1 METTM
6 RRLISLA
13 VVAMLPALAP
23 ANAQQDPQAVLDS
36 LNYRQGEIVLGDNLA
51 TLTLTP
57 AFRYIDSA
65 DTKKLLVDVWGNPPG
80 AASGTL
86 GAMLPTGISP
96 LAPEAWAMIIT
107 YEDSGHVPD
116 DDAAGIDYDELLR
129 EMQQSIRDG
138 SEERVKQGYEK
149 LELVGWAQ
157 PPRYDSQAKKLYWAQ
172 QLKFGDSPDDTLNYE
187 IRALGRAGV
196 LDLNIVAGM
205 SALPEI
211 SGRID
216 EILGVVAFNPGS
228 RYEDFQQG
236 TDQVAEYGIA
246 GLIAGGILAKAGFF
260 KFLLGAG
267 KFIILGILAVGG
279 AVVGKFL
286 RRKPTG
292 ES

>member
-1 METTM
+1 METKM

-57 AFRYIDSA
+57 AFRYIDGA

-236 TDQVAEYGIA
+236 TDKVAEYGIA

>member
-1 METTM
+1 METKM

-51 TLTLTP
+51 NLTLTP
-57 AFRYIDSA
+57 AFRYIDGA

-157 PPRYDSQAKKLYWAQ
+157 PPRYDSQAKKLYWAR

-236 TDQVAEYGIA
+236 TDKVAEYGIA

>member
-1 METTM
+1 M

-51 TLTLTP
+51 NLTLTP
-57 AFRYIDSA
+57 AFRYIDGA

-157 PPRYDSQAKKLYWAQ
+157 PPRYDSQAKKLYWAR

-236 TDQVAEYGIA
+236 TDKVAEYGIA

>member
-1 METTM
+1 METKM

-57 AFRYIDSA
+57 AFRYIDGA

-157 PPRYDSQAKKLYWAQ
+157 PPRYDSQAKKLYWAR

-236 TDQVAEYGIA
+236 TDKVAEYGIA